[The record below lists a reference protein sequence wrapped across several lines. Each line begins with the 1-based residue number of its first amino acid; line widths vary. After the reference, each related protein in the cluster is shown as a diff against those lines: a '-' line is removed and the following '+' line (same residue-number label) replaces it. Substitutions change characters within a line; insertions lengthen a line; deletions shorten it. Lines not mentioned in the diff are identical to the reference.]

1 MFPAASMRALFVF
14 TSLVAQVK
22 SQSDIGGETCGEKV
36 CTSLERPREDTRGN
50 THDLLLVQ
58 KTAKLE
64 TSREQNVKGG
74 AALQNIESVAMTCTT
89 AAASRWGIFEYDCV
103 YHMGSKFKQLG
114 VDCCNWDGQTVS
126 DRPVERWVACMT
138 EKSPGVC
145 SSSVPSSTPGTPGP
159 PGQRGEQGPPGP
171 SQGPPGPQGP
181 QGAKGDTGTQGPPGG
196 NDLFTV
202 SLAVAQ
208 QDLSRPCVYMKSW
221 HGKWARVWDIGK
233 TPDFQADAGARQK
246 FIIYP
251 VGSKVCIMH
260 WESSKMMMALQNGH
274 IEVGQYN
281 CGEWE
286 RFTLSRIGTD
296 GWVSLK
302 THFGKYVGVTGDSG
316 ASMRSADRVDAWE
329 KIFLEQIA
337 CT

>member
-1 MFPAASMRALFVF
+1 MSAAASMRALFVF

-36 CTSLERPREDTRGN
+36 CSGLERPREDTRGN

-58 KTAKLE
+58 KTAKALHNKK
-64 TSREQNVKGG
+64 TS
-74 AALQNIESVAMTCTT
+74 
-89 AAASRWGIFEYDCV
+89 GIDSIGYRCEARVEYSAVMFEYDCI
-103 YHMGSKFKQLG
+103 YNMGGAFLNLAT
-114 VDCCNWDGQTVS
+114 DECCKW
-126 DRPVERWVACMT
+126 RE
-138 EKSPGVC
+138 
-145 SSSVPSSTPGTPGP
+145 TPGKPWQQWMECMRQRTPEICANSQTSSAAQGPPGP

-171 SQGPPGPQGP
+171 RNGPPGPQGP
-181 QGAKGDTGTQGPPGG
+181 QGAKGDAGPQGPPGG

-202 SLAVAQ
+202 QLAVAQ

-233 TPDFQADAGARQK
+233 TPDFQADGGARQK

-260 WESSKMMMALQNGH
+260 WESSKMMMANENGH
-274 IEVGQYN
+274 IEVEPYN

-302 THFGKYVGVTGDSG
+302 THFGKYVMVTGDSG
-316 ASMRSADRVDAWE
+316 ASMRSADQVGHWE
-329 KIFLEQIA
+329 NIFLEEIA